1 MDLDLPALSATRRSV
16 ARERTGRKKRRG
28 TRFRFL
34 AGLLVPVLLLC
45 LSACN
50 TSSSSSTASGT
61 GALFVATQGDSS
73 VSAYSIDL
81 SAGTLTA
88 NGKAVAA
95 GNTPAAM
102 ILAPSGKALFVA
114 NSNSG
119 IPPNSPP
126 CTLPSPGT
134 ITAYTVGTD
143 GTLTAAS
150 GSSETGAIPLAMAI
164 DAGGHFLFVV
174 NQGMQCDPASSTISV
189 FAIQDSTLTQVAGSP
204 FLAAGTSVASGAGP
218 AGVAVTPDGKFL
230 YVANQFD
237 STVTR
242 YAVDANGVLTLGPS
256 VPVGATPSAM
266 TITAD
271 GGFLYVANAST
282 VSAFAICNQILISC
296 NDPTSPDGSLTA
308 VTGSPFSAGIGLP
321 GSPSARSHSAAD
333 PANFAAKTSVAVCV
347 LNTAGAQIPTTS
359 TIINAV
365 ANNPASSPDLTAA
378 RTAFGSIEVNGAA
391 ALFQNVFGAANLYPT
406 FFRAVN
412 PTSAPAPI
420 FAVLARDGGAT
431 FVTAPGA
438 LTNIPANNAQ
448 FYSADL
454 VAITA
459 GTTLVGGSL
468 HASVKLMS
476 PAPGVVFSAISQNAV
491 TSDLSTLP

>member
-1 MDLDLPALSATRRSV
+1 M
-16 ARERTGRKKRRG
+16 G

-34 AGLLVPVLLLC
+34 AGLLLPVLLLC

-50 TSSSSSTASGT
+50 TSSSSSSASGT

-73 VSAYSIDL
+73 VSAFSIDL

-114 NSNSG
+114 NSNSA

-150 GSSETGAIPLAMAI
+150 GSSSAGAIPLAMAI

-308 VTGSPFSAGIGLP
+308 VTGSPFSAGIGP
-321 GSPSARSHSAAD
+321 AAIVAAPSGKFLFVVNRLSNQISQYKIATGTGVLTANTQATISTGANPVSA
-333 PANFAAKTSVAVCV
+333 TIRVGTTTV
-347 LNTAGAQIPTTS
+347 TATGGITDFLY
-359 TIINAV
+359 V
-365 ANNPASSPDLTAA
+365 ANLGASSI
-378 RTAFGSIEVNGAA
+378 SV
-391 ALFQNVFGAANLYPT
+391 
-406 FFRAVN
+406 
-412 PTSAPAPI
+412 
-420 FAVLARDGGAT
+420 
-431 FVTAPGA
+431 
-438 LTNIPANNAQ
+438 
-448 FYSADL
+448 YSFDST
-454 VAITA
+454 V
-459 GTTLVGGSL
+459 GTLGLVGGPV
-468 HASVKLMS
+468 SVTGGQ
-476 PAPGVVFSAISQNAV
+476 PSAVAAE
-491 TSDLSTLP
+491 